1 MTGAPISE
9 TTTPEQLVDGLI
21 RLLDVTP
28 TASPD
33 SWPDHFAG
41 RRKPGGV
48 GRVFGGQVI
57 AQALVAAERT
67 VADANR
73 NEERPVHSLHAYFLR
88 GGSEDHEI
96 DFRIDR
102 DLDGG
107 SFSNRRVT
115 ASQQGRPILTLSAS
129 FQRSEQGVHHS
140 DTMPDVLPPDAVPSE
155 AELREQYASSVP
167 AHVRRMMLIPRP
179 IEMRHLEP
187 RHWMGAE
194 PSAPVSNTWFRA
206 AAPLPDDP
214 KLHRAV
220 LAYATDMTLLGTCA
234 LPHGLSWTLGNLMG
248 VSLDHAIWFHDPDV
262 RVDEWLLYTCDSPWA
277 DRARGFNRGKIFAQD
292 GRLVA
297 EVAQE
302 GLIRK
307 IVPKA

>member
-1 MTGAPISE
+1 MSE
-9 TTTPEQLVDGLI
+9 TATPEQLVDGLI

-28 TASPD
+28 TGD
-33 SWPDHFAG
+33 DHFAG

-57 AQALVAAERT
+57 AQALAAAERT

-88 GGSEDHEI
+88 GGNEDHEI

-115 ASQQGRPILTLSAS
+115 ASQQANGQVRPILTLSAS
-129 FQRSEQGVHHS
+129 FQRREQGVHHS

-167 AHVRRMMLIPRP
+167 EHVRQMMLIPRP

-206 AAPLPDDP
+206 AAPLPNDP

-262 RVDEWLLYTCDSPWA
+262 KADEWLLYACDSPWA

-307 IVPKA
+307 IVPKGS

>member
-1 MTGAPISE
+1 
-9 TTTPEQLVDGLI
+9 
-21 RLLDVTP
+21 
-28 TASPD
+28 
-33 SWPDHFAG
+33 
-41 RRKPGGV
+41 
-48 GRVFGGQVI
+48 
-57 AQALVAAERT
+57 
-67 VADANR
+67 
-73 NEERPVHSLHAYFLR
+73 
-88 GGSEDHEI
+88 
-96 DFRIDR
+96 
-102 DLDGG
+102 
-107 SFSNRRVT
+107 
-115 ASQQGRPILTLSAS
+115 
-129 FQRSEQGVHHS
+129 
-140 DTMPDVLPPDAVPSE
+140 
-155 AELREQYASSVP
+155 
-167 AHVRRMMLIPRP
+167 
-179 IEMRHLEP
+179 
-187 RHWMGAE
+187 MGAE

-262 RVDEWLLYTCDSPWA
+262 RADEWLLYACDSPWA
-277 DRARGFNRGKIFAQD
+277 DRARGFNRGRIFAQD

>member
-1 MTGAPISE
+1 MVEDPSPAAR
-9 TTTPEQLVDGLI
+9 VAALI

-28 TASPD
+28 TAD
-33 SWPDHFAG
+33 DHFAG
-41 RRKPGGV
+41 RRKPGGE

-57 AQALVAAERT
+57 AQALAAAERT
-67 VADANR
+67 VAED
-73 NEERPVHSLHAYFLR
+73 RPVHSLHAYFLR
-88 GGSEDHEI
+88 GGSEEHEI

-115 ASQQGRPILTLSAS
+115 ASQQGRPILTLTAS
-129 FQRSEQGVHHS
+129 FHRHEAGVHHS
-140 DTMPDVLPPDAVPSE
+140 DAMPDVPSPDSVPSE
-155 AELREQYASSVP
+155 AELRERYADQVP
-167 AHVRRMMLIPRP
+167 ERVRRQMLVPRP
-179 IEMRHLEP
+179 IELRHLEP

-194 PSAPVSNTWFRA
+194 PSAPVSRTWFRA

-220 LAYATDMTLLGTCA
+220 LAYASDMTLLGTCA
-234 LPHGLSWTLGNLMG
+234 LPHGLSWSQGNLMG
-248 VSLDHAIWFHDPDV
+248 VSLDHAIWFHDSGADSSW
-262 RVDEWLLYTCDSPWA
+262 RADQWLLYVCNSPWA

-307 IVPKA
+307 IVPKG

>member
-1 MTGAPISE
+1 MSE
-9 TTTPEQLVDGLI
+9 TATPEQLVTALI

-28 TASPD
+28 TGD
-33 SWPDHFAG
+33 DHFAG

-57 AQALVAAERT
+57 AQALAAAERT
-67 VADANR
+67 VADD
-73 NEERPVHSLHAYFLR
+73 RPVHSLHAYFLR

-129 FQRSEQGVHHS
+129 FQRSEQGVQHS
-140 DTMPDVLPPDAVPSE
+140 DTMPEVRPPDTVPSE

-167 AHVRRMMLIPRP
+167 AHVRQMMLIPRP

-206 AAPLPDDP
+206 AAPLPNDP

-262 RVDEWLLYTCDSPWA
+262 RADEWLLYACDSPWA

-307 IVPKA
+307 IVPKES